1 MNRRGTPR
9 ESPRVSL
16 GGFGE
21 KGLECAVDTERAS
34 RPGRVLLWWGL
45 GLAIAATFALAIVLW
60 FVIDYL
66 NHAF

>member
-1 MNRRGTPR
+1 
-9 ESPRVSL
+9 
-16 GGFGE
+16 
-21 KGLECAVDTERAS
+21 
-34 RPGRVLLWWGL
+34 L

>member
-1 MNRRGTPR
+1 L
-9 ESPRVSL
+9 L

-21 KGLECAVDTERAS
+21 RNLECAVDTERAS